1 MIQRINI
8 MSRVCQLT
16 GTRANNGMAVSHSH
30 IRTKKLQ
37 QANLQQRRLWW
48 AEGNRWVNL
57 RITTRALKTI
67 QKKGLVPTPS
77 PSASTSPRSEPS
89 MPRITVNRRE
99 FLGISL
105 AGALTWFW
113 KPQGPEHWAAS
124 SQSLGLLHQISIS
137 GTIGGITTRIFRWIH
152 CGEEN
157 GWCFISTR
165 EISHQDAPLRP
176 TGFKMH

>member
-1 MIQRINI
+1 

-67 QKKGLVPTPS
+67 QRRSGCLRQVPRHQSRQDLNLPC
-77 PSASTSPRSEPS
+77 P
-89 MPRITVNRRE
+89 
-99 FLGISL
+99 G
-105 AGALTWFW
+105 
-113 KPQGPEHWAAS
+113 
-124 SQSLGLLHQISIS
+124 SQ
-137 GTIGGITTRIFRWIH
+137 
-152 CGEEN
+152 
-157 GWCFISTR
+157 
-165 EISHQDAPLRP
+165 
-176 TGFKMH
+176 